1 MLPAQILDR
10 FIERCPAAV
19 MVRAT
24 LERLLQPARLDQIF
38 EDSRQRQYTKQ
49 LLFSQVVAIMAAVAT
64 RTHASVHA
72 SYLAVEDRLGVSVTA
87 LYDKLNHLELGVSQA
102 LVRGTA
108 ADAAEVID
116 AIPDAGKEVLP
127 GFEVFYLD
135 GNHLSSTEHRLM
147 ELRATHEGPLP
158 GQSLA
163 LLDAQRELIVDWV
176 PCEDGHSQER
186 LLLPELLE
194 RVRPRM
200 VIVADRNFCTSMF
213 LFGLARREAFFAI
226 RQHAS
231 TLTWELRGERR
242 RVGRVATGMVYE
254 QGMGL
259 QFEGKTLSVRRITL
273 CLDRP
278 TEGGDTEIHTLTNLA
293 AEEATAQQVAV
304 TYGTRWTVEG
314 AFQTLTDVLRC
325 EVETLGY
332 PRAALFSFA
341 VAVLAY
347 NTYAVVQAS
356 LRAAHGAEVI
366 KEKLSDHHLMSD
378 VAATYVG
385 MDIAVP
391 DECWESYRV
400 MPVRAFTKSMT
411 KLAHRVKLAV
421 SQEEAGS
428 EEATAE
434 EEERASKSSHLDGQ
448 ASLGAPEEITL
459 KGVAHPPYR
468 WRLEQPS
475 AIFYPSRGR
484 SE

>member
-1 MLPAQILDR
+1 MLPTQILDR

-24 LERLLQPARLDQIF
+24 LERLLKPARLDQIF
-38 EDSRQRQYTKQ
+38 EDSKQRQYTKQ

-72 SYLAVEDRLGVSVTA
+72 AYLAVKGRLDVSVTA

-102 LVRGTA
+102 LVRETA
-108 ADAAEVID
+108 TDAAAVID
-116 AIPDAGKEVLP
+116 AMPAARKEVLP

-135 GNHLSSTEHRLM
+135 GNHLSSTEHRLV
-147 ELRATHEGPLP
+147 ELRATREGPLP

-163 LLDAQRELIVDWV
+163 LLDAQRQLIVDWV
-176 PCEDGHSQER
+176 PCEDGHAQER

-194 RVRPRM
+194 RIRSGM

-213 LFGLARREAFFAI
+213 LFGLAEREAFFAI
-226 RQHAS
+226 RQHGS
-231 TLTWELRGERR
+231 TLTWKLRGKRR
-242 RVGRVATGMVYE
+242 RIGRIATGMVYE
-254 QGMGL
+254 QGMEL
-259 QFEGKTLSVRRITL
+259 HFQGKTLSVRRITL
-273 CLDRP
+273 CLDHP
-278 TEGGDTEIHTLTNLA
+278 TESGDTEIHILTNLST
-293 AEEATAQQVAV
+293 EKATAQQVAV

-347 NTYAVVQAS
+347 NTYAVVRAS
-356 LRAAHGAEVI
+356 LRTAYGAEVI
-366 KEKLSDHHLMSD
+366 KEKLSDYHFMND

-391 DECWESYRV
+391 DECWESYRA
-400 MPVRAFTKSMT
+400 MPVSAFTKSMT
-411 KLAHRVKLAV
+411 ELAHRVKLARYPKKKRGPKKPQPRKK
-421 SQEEAGS
+421 SGRRNHHIS
-428 EEATAE
+428 TA
-434 EEERASKSSHLDGQ
+434 RLLLKRRKKS
-448 ASLGAPEEITL
+448 P
-459 KGVAHPPYR
+459 
-468 WRLEQPS
+468 
-475 AIFYPSRGR
+475 
-484 SE
+484 